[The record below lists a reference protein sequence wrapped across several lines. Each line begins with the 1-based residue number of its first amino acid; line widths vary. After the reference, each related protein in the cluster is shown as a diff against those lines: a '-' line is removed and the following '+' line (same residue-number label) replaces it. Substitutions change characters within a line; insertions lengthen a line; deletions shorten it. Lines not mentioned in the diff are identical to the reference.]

1 MIWFLQIAQLSTTI
15 SASKNQHYITLHYSK
30 DSIIKNPKKK
40 KKNLDIH
47 IKRTNCNKIMQKEG
61 EKARVRVW
69 ERRGTPGPESD
80 CVPLLDLETLVLL

>member
-15 SASKNQHYITLHYSK
+15 SASKNQHYITLLQRFNHQK
-30 DSIIKNPKKK
+30 PKKK
-40 KKNLDIH
+40 KTLDIH

>member
-1 MIWFLQIAQLSTTI
+1 MVPANRTVINHNICKQKPTL
-15 SASKNQHYITLHYSK
+15 HYITPKIQSSK
-30 DSIIKNPKKK
+30 TLKKK
-40 KKNLDIH
+40 KKTLDIH